1 MAETIPGGYTFD
13 PSVESI
19 ALEIIDYVIDNS
31 VPKIA
36 EQAHNTIMMSWD
48 DEQGYSHNGSLFTW
62 QRSPKSKRKNPILFD
77 TGVLK
82 SSIDIIFFN
91 GGLEFKFE
99 ASGGS
104 KYKSGATVEEVSSYN
119 DYNPHTNVPKEYMA
133 EPMGSE
139 WLRIAIGD
147 IREKIQDMMN
157 IGKIY

>member
-77 TGVLK
+77 TGTLK
-82 SSIDIIFFN
+82 SSISIIYTEDETPFYFQ
-91 GGLEFKFE
+91 
-99 ASGGS
+99 ASGKTYDNGNS
-104 KYKSGATVEEVSSYN
+104 VEEVSGYN
-119 DYNPHTNVPKEYMA
+119 SNNPHDNVPIEYRSGGKEFERIMSA
-133 EPMGSE
+133 E
-139 WLRIAIGD
+139 RILIVDALVADGTIV
-147 IREKIQDMMN
+147 
-157 IGKIY
+157 YL